1 MSARAITGYIYLLFV
16 LLYLLPLAMRPIIS
30 PDESRYG
37 AIALEMLH
45 SKDWWSMKLVGLRYY
60 EKPPLG
66 YWLTAASM
74 AVFEIGRASCR
85 ERVCLYV

>member
-1 MSARAITGYIYLLFV
+1 MSARAITGYISLLFV

-74 AVFEIGRASCR
+74 AVFGENAWGLRFAPA
-85 ERVCLYV
+85 